1 VATCT
6 PAALLPIAPAASLS
20 ALLLLLLRA
29 STGPT
34 TTTTPTASTTTST
47 TTACA
52 LTTAIHLLCATSNI
66 LLPLRSTTAY
76 KTTALRLCLRCV
88 NQLKSIII
96 CRIMFEGKAIVLM
109 IIIPSLLV
117 ARFLLICRVRSVH
130 NKIGMTPTLFFLVK
144 MRIWHFAKYF

>member
-34 TTTTPTASTTTST
+34 TTTT